1 MRDLVAEN
9 ILMMVVKRTS
19 DTTGTLHTYNTQSP
33 NVYTT
38 ISEDDN
44 LGEIVNSMLY
54 FRFEGTPVVLE
65 PMSSSDFVCQL
76 EVGDL
81 AFYALE
87 LNERKIVEMF
97 NLEDLFSYL
106 DISRDE
112 VGQVIEQNGN
122 PLLKAP
128 DFLRGY
134 SDFVCCV
141 KK

>member
-44 LGEIVNSMLY
+44 LGEIVNSMLH

-122 PLLKAP
+122 PLLKA
-128 DFLRGY
+128 LI
-134 SDFVCCV
+134 S
-141 KK
+141 

>member
-1 MRDLVAEN
+1 MRDLVADN
-9 ILMMVVKRTS
+9 ILMMVLKRTS

-33 NVYTT
+33 NVVTD

-44 LGEIVNSMLY
+44 LAEIVNAMLY
-54 FRFEGTPVVLE
+54 FRFNGKPVVLE
-65 PMSSSDFVCQL
+65 PMSTTDFVCQL
-76 EVGDL
+76 EAGDL

-87 LNERKIVEMF
+87 LNEGKIVELF

-112 VGQVIEQNGN
+112 VGQVIEQHGN
-122 PLLKAP
+122 PLKKAP

-134 SDFVCCV
+134 GDFVCSVV
-141 KK
+141 K